1 MSVEDET
8 GESSLH
14 HLDYL
19 EHLTISD
26 SSAIVDFPLELR
38 LMWCWA
44 EGMSY
49 LYRKVRGHEQVL
61 IERIGKQTRVLSW
74 PDGREVGS
82 LPTDLISCAFH
93 WYCVM
98 ACNYVRLVGQMAK
111 EKKLLAESQTE
122 YAKRVI
128 PALMEYRNKIA
139 AHPAR
144 LFGPDDKQYRL
155 NSDSERFGSTV
166 YPVYWSREG
175 RFFAGPTVLVERE
188 GEQSCAG
195 KWRWSLTQTHE
206 QLLDRYWR
214 KRGHA
219 TFLTDW

>member
-1 MSVEDET
+1 MSAEDET
-8 GESSLH
+8 GESSVR
-14 HLDYL
+14 HLDYV
-19 EHLTISD
+19 EDLTIPE
-26 SSAIVDFPLELR
+26 SSAIVKFPLESR

-49 LYRKVRGHEQVL
+49 LYRKVRRHEQTVL
-61 IERIGKQTRVLSW
+61 RKVGYKTLVLRW

-98 ACNYVRLVGQMAK
+98 ACNYVLLVGQMAK
-111 EKKLLAESQTE
+111 EEELLADSQKE

-144 LFGPDDKQYRL
+144 LFGPDDKQYKL
-155 NSDSERFGSTV
+155 NSDSERFGSIV
-166 YPVYWSREG
+166 YPVYWSKEG
-175 RFFAGPTVLVERE
+175 RFFAGPTVLIEKT

-195 KWRWSLTQTHE
+195 KWRWSL
-206 QLLDRYWR
+206 

-219 TFLTDW
+219 TILEDW